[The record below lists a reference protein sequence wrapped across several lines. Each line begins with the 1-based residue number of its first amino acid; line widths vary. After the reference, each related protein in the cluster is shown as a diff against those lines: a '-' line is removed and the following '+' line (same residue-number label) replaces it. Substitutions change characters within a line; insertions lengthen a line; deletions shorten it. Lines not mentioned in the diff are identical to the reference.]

1 MQKMTVQF
9 LQWSWSVLKKK
20 VDMEGLQF
28 AQQQFYKVHFLL
40 ASKIS
45 LFISE
50 GKNPPKSGTLGQTQ
64 KNESNSK
71 DSSFQT
77 SDLYNIVLIV
87 DTLDN

>member
-1 MQKMTVQF
+1 MEIDRDWCKKWQCNFCNAPGQF
-9 LQWSWSVLKKK
+9 LKK

-50 GKNPPKSGTLGQTQ
+50 GKKTKYGTLGQTQ
-64 KNESNSK
+64 KTQVFK
-71 DSSFQT
+71 QAIFM
-77 SDLYNIVLIV
+77 NIVLIV

>member
-1 MQKMTVQF
+1 MEIDRDWCKKWQCNFCNGPGQF
-9 LQWSWSVLKKK
+9 LKK
-20 VDMEGLQF
+20 VGTEGLQF

-77 SDLYNIVLIV
+77 SDLYIILCW
-87 DTLDN
+87 

>member
-9 LQWSWSVLKKK
+9 LQCSWSVLEKS
-20 VDMEGLQF
+20 MEALQF

-50 GKNPPKSGTLGQTQ
+50 GKKQNMGHWAKPKRL
-64 KNESNSK
+64 KFSNKHEYCVGS
-71 DSSFQT
+71 
-77 SDLYNIVLIV
+77 
-87 DTLDN
+87 